1 LSIIWLKITN
11 IFNSRVDKIVKDAT
25 TINASL
31 ASANIFEVF
40 FIIYLMDNLGIG

>member
-1 LSIIWLKITN
+1 LSFIWLKITN
-11 IFNSRVDKIVKDAT
+11 IFNSKVDKIVKDAT

-31 ASANIFEVF
+31 SKYF

>member
-1 LSIIWLKITN
+1 MQSIPVNPIFVFIWLKITN

-31 ASANIFEVF
+31 SKYF
-40 FIIYLMDNLGIG
+40 